1 MPLAFV
7 FPGQGS
13 QYVGMGQALAQTH
26 PEARAVL
33 DEADAALGGGLL
45 QLLFE
50 GHDDELRKA
59 AERAAEGTDPQQ
71 DLNGSPEY
79 RRHLAQVLTRRALE
93 QITAHH

>member
-1 MPLAFV
+1 LRGKA
-7 FPGQGS
+7 
-13 QYVGMGQALAQTH
+13 
-26 PEARAVL
+26 
-33 DEADAALGGGLL
+33 
-45 QLLFE
+45 

-59 AERAAEGTDPQQ
+59 AERAVEGTDPPQ